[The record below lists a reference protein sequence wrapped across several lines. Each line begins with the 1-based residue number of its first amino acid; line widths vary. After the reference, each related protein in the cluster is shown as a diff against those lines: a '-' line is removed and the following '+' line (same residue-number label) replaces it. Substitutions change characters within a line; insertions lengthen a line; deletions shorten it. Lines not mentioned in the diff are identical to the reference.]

1 MKALFGLTSGNPPRL
16 DPPASCVSG
25 RCVGIVYARPGPTCG
40 LTNPRTTHRTRLT
53 TTMDSRRLYQQVAD
67 QIRQVIEASRFA
79 PGTRL
84 PPERELAQQL
94 GVSRPSL
101 REALIALEI
110 EGIVETRMGSG
121 VYVCTPPAPTSL
133 ESPML
138 GESPSELMQARLM
151 LESAVITLAA
161 ARMNRQA
168 LDRLK
173 ACLDAMRADIRRGNP
188 PLEADRRFHLT
199 IAELTGNTLLAR
211 MVGEL
216 FDGRHGAITSRMSR
230 RAENV
235 RSWQTALEEHEAIL
249 RALEQRDPQE
259 AAAAMCGHLKASRE
273 RWIEQSGS
281 SPDSSA

>member
-1 MKALFGLTSGNPPRL
+1 
-16 DPPASCVSG
+16 
-25 RCVGIVYARPGPTCG
+25 
-40 LTNPRTTHRTRLT
+40 
-53 TTMDSRRLYQQVAD
+53 MDSRRLYQQVAD
-67 QIRQVIEASRFA
+67 QIRQVIEASGFA

-84 PPERELAQQL
+84 PAERELAQQL

-110 EGIVETRMGSG
+110 EGVVETRMGSG
-121 VYVCTPPAPTSL
+121 VYVCTPPTPASV

-161 ARMNRQA
+161 ARVTRQG
-168 LDRLK
+168 LDRLGS
-173 ACLDAMRADIRRGNP
+173 CLDAMRSDIRRGNP

-199 IAELTGNTLLAR
+199 IADLTGNSLLAR

-216 FDGRHGAITSRMSR
+216 FDARQGAITSRMSR

-235 RSWQTALEEHEAIL
+235 RSWQSALEEHDAIF
-249 RALEQRDPQE
+249 RALELRDPQE

-281 SPDSSA
+281 APDPGA